1 MLQLDVAKLKR
12 SPGDSA
18 RFDLL
23 AELPSLELEGESFIF
38 SGPVKAGLVVVNT
51 GPTLEI
57 KGEVSGVLTLTCDR
71 CLEPFEYSFD
81 VLVEE
86 TYAHSE
92 EGETGEAVPFTGD
105 ILDITPEALKSIV
118 LALPMKAV
126 CREECPGLCP
136 QCGRNLNEG
145 RCGCAN
151 EEIDPRM
158 SALKGFFKEK

>member
-1 MLQLDVAKLKR
+1 MLQLDVAQLKR

-23 AELPSLELEGESFIF
+23 AELPSLELEGENFIF
-38 SGPVKAGLVVVNT
+38 FGPVKAGLDVVNT
-51 GPTLEI
+51 GPTLEM

-81 VLVEE
+81 VPVEE
-86 TYAHSE
+86 TYAQSA
-92 EGETGEAVPFTGD
+92 EGEMGEAVPFTGD
-105 ILDITPEALKSIV
+105 ILDITPEVLKSIV
-118 LALPMKAV
+118 LALPMKV
-126 CREECPGLCP
+126 ICREECPGLCP